1 MSNDKY
7 KPDLDIDSV
16 KIEYMSYGSSGALKA
31 AIAALLL
38 FAIAAVIMFV
48 TGV

>member
-7 KPDLDIDSV
+7 KPNLDIDSV